1 MNWLTI
7 DLIKQQLRLDDSQA
21 AMEGDLLAMYG
32 ESAEAALLQLL
43 RRTAENV
50 VETFGGVPKPLIHAA
65 LMLVDIAYQYR
76 SPITPASVNQVGYT
90 FEILVKP
97 YMRLAGDD
105 DGGGGVHTGAHIRA
119 RLHRPG
125 TCQEI
130 GGRHEQGA

>member
-21 AMEGDLLAMYG
+21 AMERNLLLMYG

-43 RRTAENV
+43 RRTADNV
-50 VETFGGVPKPLIHAA
+50 VETFGDVPMPLIHAA

-76 SPITPASVNQVGYT
+76 SPISPASVNQVGYT

-105 DGGGGVHTGAHIRA
+105 DNGGGGDLPEGALMDCNGVVLMDNTGVV
-119 RLHRPG
+119 L
-125 TCQEI
+125 C
-130 GGRHEQGA
+130 GA